1 MLYELRRYDVVA
13 GKLPA
18 LVDRFGSFSVQKWK
32 DYGIRLVGFWTPLL
46 GEKSNQVVYIW
57 AWESFEERTKKMG
70 AWRADPARARKW
82 EETEKDGPLVKRVY
96 NQLMEGT
103 AYSQLDKG
111 ERYGPEA
118 SGRDPYLFEL
128 REYQAIPGKI
138 TNVVDRFGGFTCEAF
153 KKHGFRQVG
162 YWVNRVG
169 GNDHQLV
176 YILAWESLNERV
188 SKFDTFAKDPDRA
201 RVFGESEKNG
211 PIVEQVTV
219 TILRP
224 AAFSPMK

>member
-1 MLYELRRYDVVA
+1 MLYELRRYDVAA

-18 LVDRFGSFSVQKWK
+18 LIDRFGVVANKWK
-32 DYGIRLVGFWTPLL
+32 DHGIRLVGFWTPLL

-57 AWESFEERTKKMG
+57 GWESFEERTKKMA
-70 AWRADPARARKW
+70 AWRADPERARKW
-82 EETEKDGPLVKRVY
+82 EESEKDGPLVKRVN

-111 ERYGPEA
+111 ERYGPDA
-118 SGRDPYLFEL
+118 AGRDPYLFEL
-128 REYQAIPGKI
+128 REYQAMPGKI
-138 TNVVDRFGGFTCEAF
+138 TNIVDRFGGFTCDAF

-176 YILAWESLNERV
+176 YMLAWESLNERV

>member
-1 MLYELRRYDVVA
+1 MFYELRRYDVAA

-18 LVDRFGSFSVQKWK
+18 LVDRFGSFTVHKWRE
-32 DYGIRLVGFWTPLL
+32 YGFRLIGFWTPVVADR
-46 GEKSNQVVYIW
+46 SNQLVYIW
-57 AWESFEERTKKMG
+57 GWESFEERTKKMA
-70 AWRADPARARKW
+70 AWRADPERARKW
-82 EETEKDGPLVKRVY
+82 EESEKDGPLVKRVN

-111 ERYGPEA
+111 ERYGPDA
-118 SGRDPYLFEL
+118 AGRDPYLFEL
-128 REYQAIPGKI
+128 REYQAMPGKI
-138 TNVVDRFGGFTCEAF
+138 TNIVDRFGGFTCDAF

-176 YILAWESLNERV
+176 YMLAWESLNERV

-211 PIVEQVTV
+211 PIVEQVTT